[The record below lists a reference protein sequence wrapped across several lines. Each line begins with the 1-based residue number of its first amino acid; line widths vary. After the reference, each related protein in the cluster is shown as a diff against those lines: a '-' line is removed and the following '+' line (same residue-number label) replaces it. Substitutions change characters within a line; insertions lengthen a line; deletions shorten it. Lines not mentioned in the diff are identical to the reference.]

1 MIVTDRRKL
10 LITGAAALA
19 TAPRLIRRAR
29 AQTTTLRFGI
39 APMLPNASDTIKQY
53 TPLFAYIAK
62 ELGVDYDLKVSSDF
76 AGMAVAMG
84 SGQLDLAW
92 MGPWGYIIANN
103 ATACQAVATANYDG
117 KPIYHAIIVGRPDLD
132 VKEFPQSTK
141 GMSISFADVGST
153 SGWLIPTFTAKT
165 DWHIDPK
172 TFWQYREGSTHP
184 ANEIAVASGQ
194 TDLATD
200 YDRNRTA
207 MIEIGALKPD
217 ATKIV
222 WTSSPLPNDAI
233 AVPKDT
239 SPELSAHVQS
249 ILTGISGDQAK
260 ALLAPHYTGFTAATH
275 ASYDLI
281 EKAGIA
287 VGKIKPRV

>member
-1 MIVTDRRKL
+1 MLITDRRKL
-10 LITGAAALA
+10 LVAGTAALIA
-19 TAPRLIRRAR
+19 GPRLSRPAR
-29 AQTTTLRFGI
+29 AQPKTLRFGI
-39 APMLPNASDTIKQY
+39 ARMLPNASETIKAY
-53 TPLFAYIAK
+53 NPLFAYIAK

-103 ATACQAVATANYDG
+103 ATGCRAVATANYDG
-117 KPIYHAIIVGRPDLD
+117 KPIYHAIIVGRPDLE
-132 VKEFPQSTK
+132 VKDFPTSTK
-141 GMSISFADVGST
+141 GMSMSFADVGST
-153 SGWLIPTFTAKT
+153 SGWLIPTYTAKT
-165 DWHIDPK
+165 EWHIDPK
-172 TFWQYREGSTHP
+172 TFWQYREGSSHP
-184 ANEIAVASGQ
+184 ANEIAVAAGQ

-200 YDRNRTA
+200 YDRNRTG

-233 AVPKDT
+233 AVPKET
-239 SPELSAHVQS
+239 SPELAAHIQS
-249 ILTGISGDQAK
+249 ILTGITPDQAK
-260 ALLAPHYTGFTAATH
+260 TLLAPHYTGFTAATH
-275 ASYDLI
+275 DTYDVI

-287 VGKIKPRV
+287 VGKIKPKV